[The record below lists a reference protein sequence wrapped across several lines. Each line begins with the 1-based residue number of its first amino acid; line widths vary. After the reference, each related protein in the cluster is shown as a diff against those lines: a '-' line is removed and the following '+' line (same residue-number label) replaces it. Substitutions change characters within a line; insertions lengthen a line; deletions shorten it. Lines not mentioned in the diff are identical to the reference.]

1 MHWFLVV
8 MVLFLTSL
16 LSEKLSVYDENLL
29 MVFRMLKP
37 KNDDEEIIIFL
48 QQLTGGMNRSVFNLV
63 FI

>member
-8 MVLFLTSL
+8 MVLVSTSL

-48 QQLTGGMNRSVFNLV
+48 QQLTGGTNRSVFNLV
-63 FI
+63 LI